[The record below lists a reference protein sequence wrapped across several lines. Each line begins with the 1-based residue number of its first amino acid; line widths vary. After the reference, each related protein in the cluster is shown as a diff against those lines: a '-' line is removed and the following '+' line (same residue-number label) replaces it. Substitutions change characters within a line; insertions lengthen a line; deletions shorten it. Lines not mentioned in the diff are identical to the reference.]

1 MAIDLTC
8 PCGKKLRIGE
18 EHGGKQGRCPLCGR
32 VLDIPSPGTAVPPAP
47 VPLLRYRPVEMPPA
61 PKSALPP
68 PFDLTRALSS
78 LGRSKAPGGPPYS
91 PGAVAAATIFGSLL
105 GGFAILGLNYH
116 RMKRRAAARLSFLG
130 GGLSAVVCLAMV
142 LSPSWK
148 TSALF
153 SLHLFSVLVMFLLAQ
168 GLQGARYARYARQGG
183 DTAPAGRA
191 AGLGMLFAFFLV
203 VMGVA
208 GHAFLRS
215 HFGGTV
221 ILGGVPGVRFSPK
234 IRPGEAERVG
244 RLLQVTGI
252 SDHKSCEVVRLDRNG
267 TAYVVT
273 LVIPEQF
280 WDDRE
285 LLAQLAE
292 LWDGLTREAFP
303 GSPVVL
309 QLEDG
314 TAGHVRTLWG
324 GMMAE

>member
-18 EHGGKQGRCPLCGR
+18 EYAGKQGRCPVCTR
-32 VLDIPSPGTAVPPAP
+32 VLDIPSPGTAVPPPP

-61 PKSALPP
+61 PKKSTPP

-78 LGRSKAPGGPPYS
+78 LGKSKAAGGPLYS
-91 PGAVAAATIFGSLL
+91 PGAVAAATVFGSLL
-105 GGFAILGLNYH
+105 GGFVILGLNYH

-130 GGLSAVVCLAMV
+130 GGASAIVCMALV

-148 TSALF
+148 TSSLF
-153 SLHLFSVLVMFLLAQ
+153 GLHTVSVLVMFLAAL
-168 GLQGARYARYARQGG
+168 GLQGAHYARYVREGG

-191 AGLGMLFAFFLV
+191 AGLGMLFAFLLV
-203 VMGVA
+203 VIGVA

-215 HFGGTV
+215 HLGGTM
-221 ILGGVPGVRFSPK
+221 ILDGIPRVRFSSK
-234 IRPGEAERVG
+234 IRPVEAERVV
-244 RLLQVTGI
+244 RLLENARI
-252 SDHKSCEVVRLDRNG
+252 SSQKACEVVRLDRNG
-267 TAYVVT
+267 AAYVVT
-273 LVIPEQF
+273 LVVPEKF
-280 WDDRE
+280 WDDRD

-292 LWDGLTREAFP
+292 LWDGLTRETFP

-324 GMMAE
+324 PMMAE